1 MMKKC
6 LSVILLLAL
15 MIGVVSAV
23 PMNVSAENVDVAET
37 SADSFTA
44 LFKGGDTDMDGTV
57 NIMDVTTLQMSMSNM
72 RTPIDASLIA
82 NVGDVD
88 QSNSLDITDATF
100 IQRKLTGIE
109 TPDYVKVNEY
119 THEVTLPENNTL
131 SQPNLKATTGASDIT
146 LSWNKISGAD
156 CYRVFTKKYGKWRHL
171 ADTSANNC
179 TDIPK
184 DIKEGGSY
192 AVCCMND
199 SKNEYVSEVAETS
212 VNSKYTLSAPTI
224 TRLNDTPRV
233 YFTEVPNTQTLTK
246 RVVNPKISIQCEKI
260 KSDDLQSYCFEM
272 TDTSDNTTK
281 CFYNRQ
287 PYQNSKTIEAS
298 SYNFKDGVTYRFR
311 VWGFDSSYEQ
321 ITPASEA
328 VEIVYHEPVEKV
340 YNNPLA
346 KDIPLED
353 FEPYEEELEAIRL
366 INEFREENGLHPL
379 VYDKELSWFARM
391 RVEDTVEYDYY
402 GHSSPVYGDALAWV
416 YREGSNGRFHTLTGE
431 NLTGSCD
438 TAKDAIES
446 WKASLHGHRENLL
459 AMNYELVG
467 IGYHRE
473 TGRWI
478 YLGAHDINQ
487 PYKYIVKPVIID

>member
-131 SQPNLKATTGASDIT
+131 SQPKLKATTGASDIT

-179 TDIPK
+179 TDIPE

-199 SKNEYVSEVAETS
+199 SKSEYVSEVAETS
-212 VNSKYTLSAPTI
+212 VESGYPYPALVI
-224 TRLNDTPRV
+224 
-233 YFTEVPNTQTLTK
+233 QTA
-246 RVVNPKISIQCEKI
+246 RQ
-260 KSDDLQSYCFEM
+260 
-272 TDTSDNTTK
+272 SDNTYFSPVEGTK
-281 CFYNRQ
+281 TLAKRVSETRIFIKCSSNQNAKRYVYEITNDKNDEVKTYNSQ
-287 PYQNSKTIEAS
+287 Q
-298 SYNFKDGVTYRFR
+298 SYKSFFADNCNFIDGVTYTFR
-311 VWGFDSSYEQ
+311 VWCVDKRQ
-321 ITPASEA
+321 NQLTPASEA
-328 VEIVYHEPVEKV
+328 VSVTYHANEEKV

-346 KDIPLED
+346 RDIPLED

-379 VYDKELSWFARM
+379 VYDRELSRLARIK
-391 RVEDTVEYDYY
+391 VEDTVENDYY
-402 GHSSPVYGDALAWV
+402 GHTSPVLDTAGCFI
-416 YREGSNGRFHTLTGE
+416 GNNSINHRFLTVFGE

-438 TAKDAIES
+438 TAEDAVES

-459 AMNYELVG
+459 GINFELVG

-478 YLGAHDINQ
+478 YLGVHDENVPFKETIEPVPIN
-487 PYKYIVKPVIID
+487 

>member
-1 MMKKC
+1 MMKKT

-15 MIGVVSAV
+15 MIGVVSAT
-23 PMNVSAENVDVAET
+23 PLNVSAENVDVAET

-57 NIMDVTTLQMSMSNM
+57 NITDVTTLQMSVSNM
-72 RTPIDASLIA
+72 RTPVDASLIA

-88 QSNSLDITDATF
+88 QSDSLDIIDATF
-100 IQRKLTGIE
+100 IQRKLAGMEI
-109 TPDYVKVNEY
+109 PDDVKVNEY
-119 THEVTLPENNTL
+119 THEVTLPENSTL

-156 CYRVFTKKYGKWRHL
+156 CYRVFTKRYGKWRHL

-179 TDIPK
+179 TDIPE

-212 VNSKYTLSAPTI
+212 VESGYPYPALVI
-224 TRLNDTPRV
+224 
-233 YFTEVPNTQTLTK
+233 QTA
-246 RVVNPKISIQCEKI
+246 RQ
-260 KSDDLQSYCFEM
+260 
-272 TDTSDNTTK
+272 SDNTYFSPVEGTK
-281 CFYNRQ
+281 TLAKRVSETRIFIKCSSNQNAKRYVYEITNDKNDEVKTYSYSQNCKSFYAN
-287 PYQNSKTIEAS
+287 TC
-298 SYNFKDGVTYRFR
+298 NFIDGVTYTFR
-311 VWGFDSSYEQ
+311 VWCVDKRQ
-321 ITPASEA
+321 NQLTPASEA
-328 VEIVYHEPVEKV
+328 VSVTYHANEEKV

-346 KDIPLED
+346 RDIPLED

-379 VYDKELSWFARM
+379 VYDQELSRLARIK
-391 RVEDTVEYDYY
+391 VEDTVENDYY
-402 GHSSPVYGDALAWV
+402 GHESPVLGTAGAFIANN
-416 YREGSNGRFHTLTGE
+416 STNKRFLTVFGE

-438 TAKDAIES
+438 TAELAIES

-459 AMNYELVG
+459 AMNFELVG

-478 YLGAHDINQ
+478 YLGVHDKNVPFKHFIE
-487 PYKYIVKPVIID
+487 PVIVN

>member
-1 MMKKC
+1 MKRTLIRTLASIMVIAIV
-6 LSVILLLAL
+6 LSITPLVGAANKSDEKEI
-15 MIGVVSAV
+15 
-23 PMNVSAENVDVAET
+23 
-37 SADSFTA
+37 TA

-57 NIMDVTTLQMSMSNM
+57 NIMDVTTLQMSMLNM

-88 QSNSLDITDATF
+88 QSDSLDITDATF
-100 IQRKLTGIE
+100 IQRKLAGIE
-109 TPDYVKVNEY
+109 IPDDVKVNEY

-131 SQPNLKATTGASDIT
+131 SQPKLKATTGASDIT
-146 LSWNKISGAD
+146 LSWNRISGAD

-179 TDIPK
+179 TDIPE

-212 VNSKYTLSAPTI
+212 VESGYPYPAPIIQTAEQDNNTYFSPVEGTKTLGRRVSETRIFIDCSYNENARWYVYEI
-224 TRLNDTPRV
+224 TNDKND
-233 YFTEVPNTQTLTK
+233 EVKTYYSQ
-246 RVVNPKISIQCEKI
+246 
-260 KSDDLQSYCFEM
+260 QSYKSFFADSC
-272 TDTSDNTTK
+272 
-281 CFYNRQ
+281 
-287 PYQNSKTIEAS
+287 
-298 SYNFKDGVTYRFR
+298 NFIDGVTYTFR
-311 VWGFDSSYEQ
+311 VWCLDTQQNQ

-328 VEIVYHEPVEKV
+328 VSVTYHADEEKV

-346 KDIPLED
+346 RDIPLED

-366 INEFREENGLHPL
+366 INEFRAENGLHPL
-379 VYDKELSWFARM
+379 VYDRELSRLARIK
-391 RVEDTVEYDYY
+391 VEDTVENDYY
-402 GHSSPVYGDALAWV
+402 GHTSPVLDTAGCFI
-416 YREGSNGRFHTLTGE
+416 GNNSINHRFRTLFGE

-438 TAKDAIES
+438 TAEDAIES

-459 AMNYELVG
+459 GINFELVG

-478 YLGAHDINQ
+478 YLGVHDENV
-487 PYKYIVKPVIID
+487 PFKETVEPVIVN

>member
-1 MMKKC
+1 MKRTLIRTLASIMVIAIV
-6 LSVILLLAL
+6 LSITPLVGAASKSDEKEI
-15 MIGVVSAV
+15 
-23 PMNVSAENVDVAET
+23 
-37 SADSFTA
+37 TA

-57 NIMDVTTLQMSMSNM
+57 NIMDVTTLQMSMLNM

-131 SQPNLKATTGASDIT
+131 SQPNLKATTGASDIK

-156 CYRVFTKKYGKWRHL
+156 CYRVFTKRYGKWRHL

-179 TDIPK
+179 TDIPE

-199 SKNEYVSEVAETS
+199 SKSEYVSEVAETS
-212 VNSKYTLSAPTI
+212 VNSKYPYPAPIIQTAEQDNNTYFSPVEGTKTLG
-224 TRLNDTPRV
+224 
-233 YFTEVPNTQTLTK
+233 K
-246 RVVNPKISIQCEKI
+246 RVSETRIFIECDYNKNARWYVYEITNDKNDEVETYSYSQNC
-260 KSDDLQSYCFEM
+260 KSFF
-272 TDTSDNTTK
+272 TDS
-281 CFYNRQ
+281 C
-287 PYQNSKTIEAS
+287 
-298 SYNFKDGVTYRFR
+298 NFIDGVTYTFR
-311 VWGFDSSYEQ
+311 VWCLDAQQNQ

-328 VEIVYHEPVEKV
+328 VSVTYHADEEKV

-346 KDIPLED
+346 RDIPLED

-379 VYDKELSWFARM
+379 VYDQELSRLARIK
-391 RVEDTVEYDYY
+391 VEDTVENDYY
-402 GHSSPVYGDALAWV
+402 GHTSPVLDTAGCFIANN
-416 YREGSNGRFHTLTGE
+416 STNKRFLTVFGE

-459 AMNYELVG
+459 GINFELVG

-478 YLGAHDINQ
+478 YLGVHDKNV
-487 PYKYIVKPVIID
+487 PFKHTVKSVIVN

>member
-1 MMKKC
+1 MMKKT

-179 TDIPK
+179 TDIPE

-212 VNSKYTLSAPTI
+212 VESGYPYPAPIIRTA
-224 TRLNDTPRV
+224 R
-233 YFTEVPNTQTLTK
+233 Q
-246 RVVNPKISIQCEKI
+246 
-260 KSDDLQSYCFEM
+260 
-272 TDTSDNTTK
+272 SDNTY
-281 CFYNRQ
+281 F
-287 PYQNSKTIEAS
+287 S
-298 SYNFKDGVTYRFR
+298 
-311 VWGFDSSYEQ
+311 
-321 ITPASEA
+321 
-328 VEIVYHEPVEKV
+328 PVEGTKT
-340 YNNPLA
+340 LG
-346 KDIPLED
+346 K
-353 FEPYEEELEAIRL
+353 
-366 INEFREENGLHPL
+366 
-379 VYDKELSWFARM
+379 
-391 RVEDTVEYDYY
+391 RVSET
-402 GHSSPVYGDALAWV
+402 
-416 YREGSNGRFHTLTGE
+416 RIFKIGR
-431 NLTGSCD
+431 
-438 TAKDAIES
+438 
-446 WKASLHGHRENLL
+446 
-459 AMNYELVG
+459 
-467 IGYHRE
+467 
-473 TGRWI
+473 
-478 YLGAHDINQ
+478 AH
-487 PYKYIVKPVIID
+487 V

>member
-1 MMKKC
+1 MMKKT

-57 NIMDVTTLQMSMSNM
+57 NITDVTTLQMSMLNM

-131 SQPNLKATTGASDIT
+131 SQPKLKATTGASDIT

-179 TDIPK
+179 TDIPE

-199 SKNEYVSEVAETS
+199 SKSEYVSEVAETS
-212 VNSKYTLSAPTI
+212 VESGYPYPAPIIQTARQDNNTYFSPVEGTKTLG
-224 TRLNDTPRV
+224 
-233 YFTEVPNTQTLTK
+233 K
-246 RVVNPKISIQCEKI
+246 RVSETRIFIDCSYNKNARWYVYEITNDKNDEVKTYYSP
-260 KSDDLQSYCFEM
+260 QSY
-272 TDTSDNTTK
+272 NT
-281 CFYNRQ
+281 FSAEYD
-287 PYQNSKTIEAS
+287 
-298 SYNFKDGVTYRFR
+298 YNFIDGVTYTFR
-311 VWGFDSSYEQ
+311 VWCLDTQQNQ

-328 VEIVYHEPVEKV
+328 VSVTYHANEEKV

-416 YREGSNGRFHTLTGE
+416 YREGSNGRFRTLTGE

-459 AMNYELVG
+459 CINYELVG

-487 PYKYIVKPVIID
+487 PYKHTVKPIIID

>member
-1 MMKKC
+1 MKRTLIRTLASIMVIAIV
-6 LSVILLLAL
+6 LSITPLVGAANKSDEKEI
-15 MIGVVSAV
+15 
-23 PMNVSAENVDVAET
+23 
-37 SADSFTA
+37 TA

-57 NIMDVTTLQMSMSNM
+57 NIMDVTTLQMSMLNM

-131 SQPNLKATTGASDIT
+131 SQPKLKATTGASDIT

-179 TDIPK
+179 TDIPE

-212 VNSKYTLSAPTI
+212 VNSKYPYPAPIIQTAEQDNNTYFSPVEGTKTLG
-224 TRLNDTPRV
+224 
-233 YFTEVPNTQTLTK
+233 K
-246 RVVNPKISIQCEKI
+246 RVSETRIFIGCDYNKNARWYVYEITNDKNDEVKTYSYSQNC
-260 KSDDLQSYCFEM
+260 KSFYA
-272 TDTSDNTTK
+272 NT
-281 CFYNRQ
+281 C
-287 PYQNSKTIEAS
+287 
-298 SYNFKDGVTYRFR
+298 NFIDGATYTFR
-311 VWGFDSSYEQ
+311 VWCVDTQRNQ

-328 VEIVYHEPVEKV
+328 VSVTYHADEEKV

-346 KDIPLED
+346 RDIPLED

-379 VYDKELSWFARM
+379 VYDKELSRLARM

-416 YREGSNGRFHTLTGE
+416 YREGSNGRFHVLTGE

-438 TAKDAIES
+438 TAEDAIES

-459 AMNYELVG
+459 DINFELVG

-487 PYKYIVKPVIID
+487 PYKHTVKPVTIN

>member
-1 MMKKC
+1 MKRTLIRTLASIMVIAIV
-6 LSVILLLAL
+6 LSITPLVGAASKSDEKEI
-15 MIGVVSAV
+15 
-23 PMNVSAENVDVAET
+23 
-37 SADSFTA
+37 TA

-57 NIMDVTTLQMSMSNM
+57 NIMDVTTLQMSMLNM

-88 QSNSLDITDATF
+88 QSDSLDITDATF

-131 SQPNLKATTGASDIT
+131 SQPNLKATTGASDIK

-156 CYRVFTKKYGKWRHL
+156 CYRVFTKRYGKWRHL

-179 TDIPK
+179 TDIPE

-199 SKNEYVSEVAETS
+199 SKSEYVSEVAETS
-212 VNSKYTLSAPTI
+212 VESGYPYPAPIIQTAEQDNNTYFSPVEGTKTLG
-224 TRLNDTPRV
+224 
-233 YFTEVPNTQTLTK
+233 K
-246 RVVNPKISIQCEKI
+246 RVSETRIFIDCSYNKNARWYVYEMTNDKNDEVETYYSW
-260 KSDDLQSYCFEM
+260 QSY
-272 TDTSDNTTK
+272 NT
-281 CFYNRQ
+281 FSAEYD
-287 PYQNSKTIEAS
+287 
-298 SYNFKDGVTYRFR
+298 YNFIDGVTYTFR
-311 VWGFDSSYEQ
+311 VWCLDTQQNQ

-328 VEIVYHEPVEKV
+328 VSVTYHADEEKV

-346 KDIPLED
+346 RDIPLED

-379 VYDKELSWFARM
+379 VYDKELSRLARIK
-391 RVEDTVEYDYY
+391 VEDTVENDYY
-402 GHSSPVYGDALAWV
+402 GHTSPVLDTAGCFIANN
-416 YREGSNGRFHTLTGE
+416 STNKRFLTVFGE

-438 TAKDAIES
+438 TAEDAIES

-459 AMNYELVG
+459 GINFELVG

-478 YLGAHDINQ
+478 YLGVHDKNV
-487 PYKYIVKPVIID
+487 PFKKTVKPVIVN

>member
-199 SKNEYVSEVAETS
+199 SKSEYVSEVAETS

-233 YFTEVPNTQTLTK
+233 YFTEVPNTQTLTQ

-260 KSDDLQSYCFEM
+260 MSDDLQSYCFEM

-298 SYNFKDGVTYRFR
+298 SYDFKDGVTYRFR

-328 VEIVYHEPVEKV
+328 EIVYHEPVEKV

-379 VYDKELSWFARM
+379 EYDKELSRLARIK
-391 RVEDTVEYDYY
+391 VEDTVENDYY
-402 GHSSPVYGDALAWV
+402 GHESPVLGTA
-416 YREGSNGRFHTLTGE
+416 GSFIANNSTNKRFLTSFGE

-438 TAKDAIES
+438 TAELAIES

-459 AMNYELVG
+459 GINFELVG

-478 YLGAHDINQ
+478 YLGVHDKNVPFKHTIE
-487 PYKYIVKPVIID
+487 PVIID